1 MLERIWPQSDHHA
14 LRSTGAAAITAG
26 VLFFLSN
33 LFGEFL
39 LPAEEDGE
47 IVRLGLFLV
56 YIAAYGLGAV
66 ALVLALRG
74 LNGLHRGWGELTRA
88 GHNGLRVAAA
98 GAALQALFAAVYFA
112 TAAATGDAA
121 EAAFFL
127 FALGFLLLIGG
138 SLTAGVSM
146 IRTGAQ
152 RPVGVLLLVT
162 AAAAI
167 VTIVTPAPVHDVGLF
182 LFDAVW
188 IGIGLAV
195 TRQSSPLSMKRVATM
210 ASIALAAT
218 LVPAAGANGTD
229 MRCGATIRTDTKL
242 KDDLVDCPGN
252 GIVIGADNLTLDLNG
267 HTVQG
272 SGGGAGI
279 DNGAGHDGVRIEQGT
294 VTGFDAGILLIGAS
308 GNRIQNL
315 TISDNAGAG
324 IALVQSSRNR
334 VEHNS
339 ASANGFDGIFLFD
352 SSTRNVVKKNS
363 TTGNGI
369 AGIAVLEGSNDNRVE
384 DNVAAGNGVDGIGLG
399 GVAGNRIE
407 NNSAPGNGVVGIV
420 LEVSNN
426 NQVEKNVASGNGS
439 FGFILSGSDANHLVK
454 NMAADNS
461 FAGIAL
467 VGSRKNR
474 IEKNSVSG
482 NGEIGIAVVE
492 GSPENALVK
501 NAASGNA
508 KDGIFVDGTS
518 HGTIV
523 ERNLADGN
531 SDDGIDLDSPVSTV
545 GGNRADKNGDLGIEA
560 EPGVT
565 DAGGNK
571 ASGNGNPA
579 QCTNV
584 ACR

>member
-1 MLERIWPQSDHHA
+1 
-14 LRSTGAAAITAG
+14 LRSTGVAAITAG
-26 VLFFLSN
+26 TLLFLSN

-39 LPAEEDGE
+39 LPAEKDGE

-56 YIAAYGLGAV
+56 YVAAYGLGAA

-74 LNGLHRGWGELTRA
+74 LAILQRRRGVLTRA

-121 EAAFFL
+121 EAAFLL
-127 FALGFLLLIGG
+127 FALGFLLLTGG

-146 IRTGAQ
+146 TRTGVQ
-152 RPVGVLLLVT
+152 RPVGALLLV
-162 AAAAI
+162 AAVAAI

-182 LFDAVW
+182 LFDAAW
-188 IGIGLAV
+188 IGVGLAV
-195 TRQSSPLSMKRVATM
+195 TRQSSPVSMKRVATI
-210 ASIALAAT
+210 ASIVALAAT
-218 LVPAAGANGTD
+218 LVPSAEARGTEPPTD
-229 MRCGATIRTDTKL
+229 VRCGETITTDTTL
-242 KDDLVDCPGN
+242 DSDLMSCPGS

-267 HTVQG
+267 HTLEG
-272 SGGGAGI
+272 TGGGAGI
-279 DNGAGHDGVRIEQGT
+279 DNSAGHDGVRIEQGT

-308 GNRIQNL
+308 GNRVQNL

-324 IALVQSSRNR
+324 IALIQSSRNR

-352 SSTRNVVKKNS
+352 SSTRNVVRKNS
-363 TTGNGI
+363 TSGNGI
-369 AGIAVLEGSNDNRVE
+369 AGIAVLDGSNDNRIE
-384 DNVAAGNGVDGIGLG
+384 HNVAASNGVDGIGLG

-407 NNSAPGNGVVGIV
+407 SNSARGNGVVGIV
-420 LEVSNN
+420 LEAANGNRVK
-426 NQVEKNVASGNGS
+426 KNLVSGNDL
-439 FGFILSGSDANHLVK
+439 FGVILSGSDANHVVA
-454 NMAADNS
+454 NVAAGNGI
-461 FAGIAL
+461 AGILLEAS
-467 VGSRKNR
+467 GKNR
-474 IEKNSVSG
+474 IEKNTVSLSDS
-482 NGEIGIAVVE
+482 GIAIV
-492 GSPENALVK
+492 GASAENALVK
-501 NAASGNA
+501 NAASRNA
-508 KDGIFVDGTS
+508 TDGILVDNTS
-518 HGTIV
+518 HGTLV

-531 SDDGIDLDSPVSTV
+531 GDDGIDLDSPASTA
-545 GGNRADKNGDLGIEA
+545 GGNRADENGDLGIEA

-565 DAGGNK
+565 DETGNK